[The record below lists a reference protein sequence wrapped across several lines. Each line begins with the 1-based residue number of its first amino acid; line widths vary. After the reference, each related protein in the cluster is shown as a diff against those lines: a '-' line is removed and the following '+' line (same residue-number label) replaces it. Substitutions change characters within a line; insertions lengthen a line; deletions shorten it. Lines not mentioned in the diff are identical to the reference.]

1 MISKQGVIRGLHVK
15 NNPHGQAKLIRVV
28 QGHIYD
34 VAVDLADSFTYGEWF
49 GVELSAENQTQ
60 LYLPKGFAHGYG
72 VLSKKAIVQYKVD
85 APYSLQAETG
95 IRYDDPNLG
104 IDWQVDN
111 PVLSEKDLKL
121 PFLKIIINEAGIG
134 NWNNGQLGLALQGAA
149 KDSTLALVFMDK
161 NALDITD
168 TQAVKEVFTTQSFD
182 VCINAAAYTD
192 VDGAETNKELAY
204 LINAT
209 AVETLAKACKQH
221 ECWLIHISTDYV
233 FDGALNRPY
242 SQKIRPIR

>member
-1 MISKQGVIRGLHVK
+1 MNSKPGPILGSWLLTLSVHADARGMFIESFQQKRFAEQTGLTINFIQDNEVISKQGVIRGLHLQ

-34 VAVDLADSFTYGEWF
+34 VAVDLRTDSFTYGEWF

-60 LYLPKGFAHGYG
+60 LYLPKGFAHGYS

-121 PFLKIIINEAGIG
+121 PFF
-134 NWNNGQLGLALQGAA
+134 
-149 KDSTLALVFMDK
+149 KDY
-161 NALDITD
+161 N
-168 TQAVKEVFTTQSFD
+168 Q
-182 VCINAAAYTD
+182 
-192 VDGAETNKELAY
+192 
-204 LINAT
+204 
-209 AVETLAKACKQH
+209 
-221 ECWLIHISTDYV
+221 
-233 FDGALNRPY
+233 
-242 SQKIRPIR
+242 